1 MPKSTGERWMGV
13 PEAAEYL
20 GVVIR
25 IGYRLIDTGD
35 IPAFKVGRVI
45 RMKRVD
51 VDAFLESRRIEPGG
65 LGHLYPPLAAKPDE
79 EAE

>member
-20 GVVIR
+20 GVVVR
-25 IGYRLIDTGD
+25 TVYRLIDTGD

-45 RMKRVD
+45 RMRRED
-51 VDAFLESRRIEPGG
+51 VDAFLESRRIEPGE
-65 LGHLYPPLAAKPDE
+65 LGHLYQPETGQSDDDVE
-79 EAE
+79 